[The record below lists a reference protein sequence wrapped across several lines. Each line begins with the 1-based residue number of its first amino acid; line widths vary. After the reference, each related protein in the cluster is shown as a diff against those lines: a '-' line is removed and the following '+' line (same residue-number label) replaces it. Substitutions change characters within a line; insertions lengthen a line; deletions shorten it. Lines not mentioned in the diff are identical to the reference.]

1 MSPSEG
7 IRARF
12 KLDYSGFALD
22 VDLVLPGRGLIAVFG
37 PSGSGKTTL
46 LRCIAGLQR
55 AANGQLTVNGDT
67 WQDGA
72 QFRPPH
78 RRALGYVFQEASL
91 FPHLTVRG
99 NLDYGMNRV
108 PAAARKVSLDRAIA
122 LLGIGGLL
130 ERKPQGLSGGERQR
144 VAIAR
149 ALLTSPRL
157 LLMDEPLAALDLARK
172 QEIMP
177 YLEALHA
184 ELEIPVLYVS
194 HSPDEVGRLADHL
207 VVLDAGRA
215 VAAGPMMETLARLD
229 LPIRL
234 GEDAGA
240 VLEGKI
246 AERDET
252 WRLARVNCSGT
263 DFWVRDSGHPVGHA
277 VRVRILARDV
287 SIALSQT
294 MDSSILNIVAAEVLE
309 IGDDTHPAQAI
320 VKLKLGASPVLAR
333 LTRRSVASLGL
344 VPGSKAYAQIKAVAL
359 IA

>member
-1 MSPSEG
+1 MSPSDG

-12 KLDYSGFALD
+12 KMNYPGFALD
-22 VDLVLPGRGLIAVFG
+22 VDLDLPGHGVTAVFG

-46 LRCIAGLQR
+46 LRCVAGLQR
-55 AANGQLTVNGDT
+55 LATGFLRVNGDI

-72 QFRPPH
+72 HFQAPH

-99 NLDYGMNRV
+99 NLDYGMSRV
-108 PAAARKVSLDRAIA
+108 PAGARKVSLDRAIE
-122 LLGIGGLL
+122 LLGLGELI
-130 ERKPQGLSGGERQR
+130 ERKPDGLSGGERQR

-177 YLEALHA
+177 YLENLHT

-194 HSPDEVGRLADHL
+194 HSADEVGRLADHL
-207 VVLDAGRA
+207 LVLDAGRA
-215 VAAGPMMETLARLD
+215 VASGPMIETLARLD

-234 GEDAGA
+234 GEGAGV
-240 VLEGKI
+240 VLEGTI
-246 AERDET
+246 AERDER

-263 DFWVRDSGHPVGHA
+263 DFWVRDGGHPVGHT
-277 VRVRILARDV
+277 VRVRILAKDV

-294 MDSSILNIVAAEVLE
+294 TDSSILNIIPAEVME
-309 IGDDTHPAQAI
+309 IRADTHPAQAL
-320 VKLKLGASPVLAR
+320 VKMTLGVSPVLAR
-333 LTRRSVASLGL
+333 LTRRSVESLGL
-344 VPGSKAYAQIKAVAL
+344 VAGSKAYAQIKAVAL